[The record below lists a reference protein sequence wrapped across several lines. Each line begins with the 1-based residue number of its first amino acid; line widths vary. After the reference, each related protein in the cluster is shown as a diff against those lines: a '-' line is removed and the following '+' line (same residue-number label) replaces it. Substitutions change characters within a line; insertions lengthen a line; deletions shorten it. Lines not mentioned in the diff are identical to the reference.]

1 VNHVEAAVRS
11 PDTFFIGGEWVAPAT
26 DELIEVISP
35 VTEEVFATAP
45 AGARPDIDHAVA
57 RARAAFDH
65 GPWPRMSPKERADIM
80 AALAD
85 RLAARSEEI
94 AQLITRQNGCPI
106 SFSRPGQALG
116 PVLIL
121 RYYADLVRDFAF
133 EQERPSLYGPGRN
146 VVRREPLGVVG
157 AIVPWNAPLLV
168 SLLKLAPAL
177 AAGCTAVLKP
187 APETPLDSYILAEC
201 VRDAGVPAGVVNIV
215 AAGREVSEY
224 LVTHPDVDKIAFTG
238 SSATGRRIAALCGER
253 LRPVTLEL
261 GGKSAA
267 IVCDDA
273 DLDAVLPGLVSAST
287 TVSGQACV
295 SQTRIL
301 ASRKRYQEV
310 SDGLTECYRALRVGD
325 PLDPETAIGPMVA
338 QRQRA
343 RVEDYIASGRAEGAR
358 VTVGGGRPAHLSS
371 GWYVEPTIFVDVDN
385 RMRIA
390 QEEIFG
396 PVTSI
401 IAYDDVAEAVALAN
415 DSAYGLSGTVWSADP
430 EYALGIARQ
439 VRTGTLTV
447 NGFMVEFNC
456 PFGGYKDSGLGREG
470 GPEGLDA
477 YLEHKTIALP
487 ENVSA
492 VFS

>member
-1 VNHVEAAVRS
+1 MRS
-11 PDTFFIGGEWVAPAT
+11 QDTLFIGGEWVAPWD
-26 DELIEVISP
+26 DEVIEVVSP
-35 VTEEVFATAP
+35 VTEQVFAAVPNGTP
-45 AGARPDIDHAVA
+45 ADIDRAVA
-57 RARAAFDH
+57 AAREAFDH
-65 GPWPRMSPKERADIM
+65 GPWPTMSPKERADVMIG
-80 AALAD
+80 LAE
-85 RLAARSEEI
+85 RLTARSEEL
-94 AQLITRQNGCPI
+94 ARLITEQNGCPI
-106 SFSRPGQALG
+106 SFSLPGQALG

-121 RYYADLVRDFAF
+121 RYYADLVRDFVF

-177 AAGCTAVLKP
+177 AAGCTVVLKP

-215 AAGREVSEY
+215 AAGREVGEH
-224 LVTHPDVDKIAFTG
+224 LVTHPRVDKIAFTG
-238 SSATGRRIAALCGER
+238 STAAGKRIASLCGER

-273 DLDAVLPGLVSAST
+273 DLDTTLPGLVSAST

-301 ASRKRYQEV
+301 VSRNRYQEV
-310 SDGLTECYRALRVGD
+310 ADGLSECYRNLSVGD
-325 PLDPETAIGPMVA
+325 PMDPDTAIGPMVA
-338 QRQRA
+338 QRQRK
-343 RVEDYIASGRAEGAR
+343 RVEDYIALGRAEGAR
-358 VTVGGGRPAHLSS
+358 VTVGGGRPSHLST
-371 GWYVEPTIFVDVDN
+371 GWYVEPTVFVDVHN

-401 IAYDDVAEAVALAN
+401 IAYDDVDDAIALAN

-430 EYALGIARQ
+430 EYALSIARQ

-456 PFGGYKDSGLGREG
+456 PFGGYKDSGMGREG

-487 ENVSA
+487 RNVSA